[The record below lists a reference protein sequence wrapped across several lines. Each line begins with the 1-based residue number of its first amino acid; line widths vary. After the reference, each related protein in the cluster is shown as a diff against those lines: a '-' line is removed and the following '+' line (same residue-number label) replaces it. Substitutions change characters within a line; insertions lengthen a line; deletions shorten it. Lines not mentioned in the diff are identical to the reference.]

1 MQLTCGSAESSK
13 VGSKKLREIY
23 LFSWIQCLETFFASL
38 QGYGLLLS
46 DGFFGGGGEEAGV
59 EEWKCDYWKHPYR
72 ASLIASNCQKAH
84 FWPLKYNNVIN

>member
-46 DGFFGGGGEEAGV
+46 DGFVGGGGGRRRGGRSESAITESIPIMLPSLRATVKKHTFGV
-59 EEWKCDYWKHPYR
+59 
-72 ASLIASNCQKAH
+72 SS
-84 FWPLKYNNVIN
+84 VIM